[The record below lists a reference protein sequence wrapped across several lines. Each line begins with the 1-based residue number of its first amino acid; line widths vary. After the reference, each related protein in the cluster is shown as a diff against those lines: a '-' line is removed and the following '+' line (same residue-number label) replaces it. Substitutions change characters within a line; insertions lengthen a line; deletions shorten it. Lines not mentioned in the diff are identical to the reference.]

1 MRHGAT
7 VVGVADAAVARGRHR
22 SAGPDGGGRL
32 TELDGLRGLA
42 ALVVVVHHA
51 LLTWPVLAA
60 QYFGVNRA
68 SGSWWLTYTPLHLA
82 WAGTEAVMV
91 FFVLSG
97 LVLALPY
104 LRAAPGPARW
114 RGYYGQRLVRLYLPV
129 LAALAVAAALVV
141 AFPRVPGPATSWWFA
156 AHAVPVTAGTLIRD
170 ALLLGGVSW
179 IDAPL
184 WSLRYEVLFSL
195 LLPAYVLLGR
205 RLRHRPGSVVA
216 GALLLSGLGTY
227 LGSAALTW
235 LPVFAVGVAMAAART
250 RLQSLGLRL
259 AGCRRPV
266 AAWSLLVALAV
277 VLLLAEW
284 ESRGLGRSGPL
295 ALALARSLGVAG
307 AALVCFLV
315 LACPAVGALCRWG
328 PVRGLGTVSFSLY
341 LVHEPV
347 LVSVSSMAGGSLRGV
362 AVTLVVGSV
371 VSLLLAAVFHRLVEA
386 PSARLA
392 GAVGRRLQ
400 GRPAAAAR
408 PAGAPRPARAAVGHP
423 VAVPRPRAVHPVTR
437 PMALPPGPPRTGPPR
452 TEPRRPA
459 AEASPAR

>member
-1 MRHGAT
+1 
-7 VVGVADAAVARGRHR
+7 VVGVAETAVARGRHR

-68 SGSWWLTYTPLHLA
+68 TGSWWLTYTPLHLA

-104 LRAAPGPARW
+104 LRAPNGPARW
-114 RGYYGQRLVRLYLPV
+114 RGYYGQRLIRLYLPV
-129 LAALAVAAALVV
+129 LAALAVAAVLVA

-205 RLRHRPGSVVA
+205 RLRHRPGCVVA

-259 AGCRRPV
+259 AGGRRPV
-266 AAWSLLVALAV
+266 AAWSLLAALAV
-277 VLLLAEW
+277 LLLLAEW
-284 ESRGLGRSGPL
+284 EMRGLGRSGPL
-295 ALALARSLGVAG
+295 ALAVARSLGVAG

-328 PVRGLGTVSFSLY
+328 PVRRLGTVSFSLY

-347 LVSVSSMAGGSLRGV
+347 VVSVSSVVGGSLRGV
-362 AVTLVVGSV
+362 AGTLVVGTA
-371 VSLLLAAVFHRLVEA
+371 VSLALAAVFHRLVEA

-392 GAVGRRLQ
+392 RAVGRRLQ
-400 GRPAAAAR
+400 GRPAVAGAR

-423 VAVPRPRAVHPVTR
+423 AVGHPIAVPRPRAVHPVTR
-437 PMALPPGPPRTGPPR
+437 PMALPPGPPRT
-452 TEPRRPA
+452 EPRRAA